1 MQEWVEANLYL
12 NTVKMKFPVARDLWR
27 GTCRGNAQGS
37 HRQVPMRAR
46 FLIRFLDLMLATAVF
61 VALT

>member
-1 MQEWVEANLYL
+1 MSDA
-12 NTVKMKFPVARDLWR
+12 VARDL
-27 GTCRGNAQGS
+27 QGERPGFL
-37 HRQVPMRAR
+37 RQGPMRTS